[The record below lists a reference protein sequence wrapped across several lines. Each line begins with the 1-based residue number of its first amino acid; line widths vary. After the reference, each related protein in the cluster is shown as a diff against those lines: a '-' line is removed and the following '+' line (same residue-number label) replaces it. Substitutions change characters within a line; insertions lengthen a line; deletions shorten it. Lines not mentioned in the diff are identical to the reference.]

1 MSKPKRKLASPQ
13 LLKQQEAEN
22 KKRFYRKVKE
32 LFTTF
37 GQPELFTLL
46 SIESLEKMHLSRISP
61 PIVEFG
67 PSINI
72 KGSKIRKVKE
82 VLYENLKLFPV
93 DIKRK
98 DLNLNLYDYLTVGL
112 TIKSIFIGSSLKEIP
127 EARLI
132 QKKLNPLFFDLFSDK
147 NIADIISII
156 DISLSSGLNKLNGN
170 LYSLTAD
177 WRIVNQ
183 DHLATF
189 FRFHEIKNQRIE
201 ILIDGLIR
209 PVFRVAWARYGQYAP
224 VYVER
229 KRLGLDPKHYPEKID
244 VYVQNHALHRLCE
257 RMDKIPESELHMHI
271 FNSFGEGNKITR
283 HFNSYYFELKLYNKY
298 KVGYLVASLVDNK
311 LIMKTFLLLTQEG
324 TPEEQKLRQL
334 TGLSRYDIQFL
345 NLDKFSSFFDSTLY
359 TDTKM
364 KALFEEAGF
373 KPILDCVSN
382 NDWAT
387 DNKSK
392 LADRLRKYLLTK
404 EDEPNWEEIAETIEP
419 DTEADTKPFEV
430 VPCDERKN

>member
-1 MSKPKRKLASPQ
+1 
-13 LLKQQEAEN
+13 
-22 KKRFYRKVKE
+22 
-32 LFTTF
+32 
-37 GQPELFTLL
+37 
-46 SIESLEKMHLSRISP
+46 
-61 PIVEFG
+61 VEFD
-67 PSINI
+67 PAIHI
-72 KGSKIRKVKE
+72 KKSEIGKVRE

-93 DIKRK
+93 DMKNK
-98 DLNLNLYDYLTVGL
+98 ELNLNFYDYLTVGL
-112 TIKSIFIGSSLKEIP
+112 TIKSLFIGSSLKEIT
-127 EARLI
+127 EARLL

-147 NIADIISII
+147 NIANIISII
-156 DISLSSGLNKLNGN
+156 NISLSSGLNKLNGN

-183 DHLATF
+183 GHIATF

-209 PVFRVAWARYGQYAP
+209 PVFRVAWARYGQYIP

-229 KRLGLDPKHYPEKID
+229 NRLGLDPKLFPEKID

-257 RMDKIPESELHMHI
+257 RMDNIPESELHMHI
-271 FNSFGEGNKITR
+271 FNAFGVDNKITR
-283 HFNSYYFELKLYNKY
+283 HFNRYYFEWKLYNRY
-298 KVGYLVASLVDNK
+298 KVGYLVASLVENK
-311 LIMKTFLLLTQEG
+311 LIVKTFLLLTQEG

-359 TDTKM
+359 ADTKM

-373 KPILDCVSN
+373 KPILDCVTN
-382 NDWAT
+382 YDWAT

-419 DTEADTKPFEV
+419 DTGTETQPFEV
-430 VPCDERKN
+430 VPCDEQNN

>member
-1 MSKPKRKLASPQ
+1 MSKPKKKKASPQ

-22 KKRFYRKVKE
+22 KKRFYRKVKDFFST
-32 LFTTF
+32 L
-37 GQPELFTLL
+37 GQPELFALL
-46 SIESLEKMHLSRISP
+46 SVESLEKMHMDRISP
-61 PIVEFG
+61 PIVEFD
-67 PSINI
+67 PAIRI
-72 KGSKIRKVKE
+72 KRSEIGKVRE

-93 DIKRK
+93 DKENK
-98 DLNLNLYDYLTVGL
+98 ELDLNLYDYLTVGL
-112 TIKSIFIGSSLKEIP
+112 TINSLLFESSLKRYP
-127 EARLI
+127 EAKLI
-132 QKKLNPLFFDLFSDK
+132 QERINPLFYELFSDK
-147 NIADIISII
+147 NIADIISLL
-156 DISLSSGLNKLNGN
+156 DISLSEGLNKLNGN
-170 LYSLTAD
+170 LYSLTYD

-183 DHLATF
+183 GHMATF

-209 PVFRVAWARYGQYAP
+209 PVFRVAWAMRGQYIP

-229 KRLGLDPKHYPEKID
+229 KKLGLDPKLYPEKID

-257 RMDKIPESELHMHI
+257 RMDNIPESELHMHI
-271 FNSFGEGNKITR
+271 FNAFGVDNKITR
-283 HFNSYYFELKLYNKY
+283 HFNKFFFELKLYNKY

-311 LIMKTFLLLTQEG
+311 LIAKTFLLLTQEG
-324 TPEEQKLRQL
+324 TPEEQKLRQS

-359 TDTKM
+359 SDTKM

-373 KPILDCVSN
+373 KPILDCITNHDLV
-382 NDWAT
+382 T
-387 DNKSK
+387 DNKNN

-419 DTEADTKPFEV
+419 DTGTETQLCEV
-430 VPCDERKN
+430 VPCDERNN